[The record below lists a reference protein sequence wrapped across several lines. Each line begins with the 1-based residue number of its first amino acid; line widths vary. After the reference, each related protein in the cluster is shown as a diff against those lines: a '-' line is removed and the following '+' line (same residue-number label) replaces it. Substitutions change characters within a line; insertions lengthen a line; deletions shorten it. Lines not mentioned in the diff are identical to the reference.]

1 MARHLERKMRNIKEA
16 IETSFYVHADP
27 ISFLKMVRVR
37 IKSMLRER
45 ENISKEKKY
54 MLSCRN
60 ICSFYIYTE
69 VESEKAVAQN
79 LF

>member
-1 MARHLERKMRNIKEA
+1 MRNIKEA
-16 IETSFYVHADP
+16 IETMFYVHADP

-54 MLSCRN
+54 TCCLGEIFVPS
-60 ICSFYIYTE
+60 IYTE
-69 VESEKAVAQN
+69 VKSEKAEAEN

>member
-45 ENISKEKKY
+45 ENISKEK
-54 MLSCRN
+54 L
-60 ICSFYIYTE
+60 
-69 VESEKAVAQN
+69 
-79 LF
+79 

>member
-1 MARHLERKMRNIKEA
+1 MRNIKEA

-45 ENISKEKKY
+45 KYILAKK
-54 MLSCRN
+54 RN
-60 ICSFYIYTE
+60 TCCLGEIFVPSIYTE
-69 VESEKAVAQN
+69 VKSEKAEAEN